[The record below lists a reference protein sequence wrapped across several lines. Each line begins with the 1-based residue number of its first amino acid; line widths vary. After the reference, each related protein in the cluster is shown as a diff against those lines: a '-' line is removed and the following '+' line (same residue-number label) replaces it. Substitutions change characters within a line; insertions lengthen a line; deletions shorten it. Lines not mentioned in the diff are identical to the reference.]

1 MQDFLHQKNKLHKK
15 ISEKKVKKMSQ
26 LLVPT
31 TKMVAVVT
39 KKVFTVNVV
48 VVKEIY
54 LETFQWIRNAGGVIV
69 KVQKLTYF
77 STFYNGVKFEQKWN
91 CL

>member
-1 MQDFLHQKNKLHKK
+1 
-15 ISEKKVKKMSQ
+15 MSQ

-54 LETFQWIRNAGGVIV
+54 IETFQWIRNAGGVIV

-77 STFYNGVKFEQKWN
+77 STF
-91 CL
+91 